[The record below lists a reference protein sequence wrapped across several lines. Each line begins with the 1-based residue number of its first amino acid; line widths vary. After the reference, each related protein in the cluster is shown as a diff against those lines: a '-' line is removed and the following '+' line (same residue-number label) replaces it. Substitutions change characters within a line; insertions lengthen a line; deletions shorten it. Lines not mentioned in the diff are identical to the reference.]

1 LLISNDSRN
10 RNVSCPYLERCICAS
25 LRLGKAALSDE
36 NAPRVM
42 CHGAVPVRV
51 NAHMIRRPGGYV
63 LTPRCLVILSLVAW
77 SLSVSAQQSSLTD
90 EEVSTAI
97 RLGQQGK
104 LFSVRVG
111 GIFDRGTC
119 CDVII
124 EGPIARVSAAARENR
139 GLSSR

>member
-1 LLISNDSRN
+1 
-10 RNVSCPYLERCICAS
+10 
-25 LRLGKAALSDE
+25 
-36 NAPRVM
+36 M
-42 CHGAVPVRV
+42 
-51 NAHMIRRPGGYV
+51 

-111 GIFDRGTC
+111 GILDRGTY

-124 EGPIARVSAAARENR
+124 EGPVARVSAAAALAFSRYRPFAAQNVTGDMKATTYAVTLR
-139 GLSSR
+139 LPPSGLHTTRDTSCSSQSD